1 MNSSQTTKYYITI
14 SVDSELITRLICV
27 YFFLTDKILKGFV
40 EGLQTGMIL
49 IDVQKAF
56 DTLNNEILLKKLEAI
71 GFFYQ

>member
-1 MNSSQTTKYYITI
+1 MNSSQTTKYCITI

-56 DTLNNEILLKKLEAI
+56 DTLNN
-71 GFFYQ
+71 